1 MGAIFQSL
9 GRTVTAGIV
18 LLIVIVIVVSTAV
31 GGAMKF
37 DHAWWAFFMR
47 WLHVL
52 SGVMWIGLLW
62 YFNFV
67 QTPSMPQI
75 PDEQKPAVSKVIAP
89 RALFW
94 FRWAALATVV
104 TGLLLAW
111 MNGYLAQALAFKPP
125 VTAIGIGMWLGLIM
139 AFNVW
144 FIIWPNQK
152 KALGI
157 VQVSPEEK
165 TAAAKMAG
173 MTSRFNTMLSIP
185 DALLHGRA
193 AERRPVDDKGPQR
206 PLLLAAASPE
216 SQRGGGALSMPEM
229 DAPALMP
236 LAANQ
241 PWFISS
247 ANRAGPLAQCDSSV
261 CGCMSAMLRI
271 TPRSSMNA
279 TESGTKVF
287 FIHMQ
292 WRATSGK
299 TNSMPRSVPSDGRC
313 MSPVM
318 RDSLV
323 LAISAWIG

>member
-9 GRTVTAGIV
+9 GRTITAGVV
-18 LLIVIVIVVSTAV
+18 LLVVIIIVVSTVA

-94 FRWAALATVV
+94 FRWAALATIV

-111 MNGYLAQALAFKPP
+111 MMGYLGQALLFKAP

-165 TAAAKMAG
+165 AKAAKMAG

-185 DALLHGRA
+185 MLYCMVA
-193 AERRPVDDKGPQR
+193 Q
-206 PLLLAAASPE
+206 
-216 SQRGGGALSMPEM
+216 QNGGL
-229 DAPALMP
+229 
-236 LAANQ
+236 
-241 PWFISS
+241 
-247 ANRAGPLAQCDSSV
+247 
-261 CGCMSAMLRI
+261 
-271 TPRSSMNA
+271 
-279 TESGTKVF
+279 
-287 FIHMQ
+287 
-292 WRATSGK
+292 
-299 TNSMPRSVPSDGRC
+299 
-313 MSPVM
+313 
-318 RDSLV
+318 
-323 LAISAWIG
+323 